1 MLVYDWEKNCCAAFE
16 IKNSRQTVPEQ
27 TRHLRDAVKYALTER
42 HFWKLVGKYV
52 LYLGENKSTE
62 YGMSYRNA
70 EGFLKELPD
79 F

>member
-1 MLVYDWEKNCCAAFE
+1 MLVYDWEKKCCAAFE
-16 IKNSRQTVPEQ
+16 IKNSRQTAPEQ

-42 HFWKLVGKYV
+42 HFGKLVGKYV

-62 YGMSYRNA
+62 VGVSDRN
-70 EGFLKELPD
+70 EEEFLKELPD